1 MNRITIFGLFGLL
14 VLLLAACAP
23 DVPAEPSFQQD
34 IQPILAANC
43 IRCHGTPVKG
53 APSYFRLDMFEDVE
67 VIDANGVGLITI
79 AGAKSQASRIAAR
92 AAAGEMPP
100 RFPLDDWQIEML
112 ANWELNPVRGTRA
125 DNRAPTAT
133 VEAIVDEVLEETPG
147 IRRFVTITVRVDDLD
162 PDVVGGVLRARL
174 GETVFPIGMIHSGIN
189 RIRWET
195 TAIAP
200 GEFTLDAVL
209 DDGGVM
215 VTVAL
220 GSLEVNP

>member
-1 MNRITIFGLFGLL
+1 MNRTIYLGLVG
-14 VLLLAACAP
+14 LLLAACAP
-23 DVPAEPSFQQD
+23 DVPAAPSFQQD

-43 IRCHGTPVKG
+43 VRCHGTPAIGG
-53 APSYFRLDMFEDVE
+53 APSGFRLDMFEDVE
-67 VIDANGVGLITI
+67 VIDPSGVGLITI
-79 AGAKSQASRIAAR
+79 AGAKSQSSRIAAR

-112 ANWELNPVRGTRA
+112 ENWEANPVRGTRA
-125 DNRAPTAT
+125 DNRAPTAS
-133 VEAIVDEVLEETPG
+133 VEAIEDEVVEETPG
-147 IRRFVTITVRVDDLD
+147 IRRFVTITVRVDDPD
-162 PDVVGGVLRARL
+162 PDIVGGVLRARL
-174 GETVFPIGMIHSGIN
+174 GATVYPIGMIHSGIN

-195 TAIAP
+195 TAIAA

-209 DDGGVM
+209 DDGGVV